1 MTKEELFELANSKML
16 VELSRNEIIFITPDE
31 KVVFMNPKALRIR
44 GMEKRASYEELSL
57 EDLYHQETEIEL
69 RNILS
74 KLANQD
80 VIYTDLCTRNKLT
93 NNIIYLDS
101 RVTAFRTEDKKLQG
115 YAIISFDIS
124 SELRARKEL
133 VKSQNYLHSIIQTA
147 SDGIIIINSDGIIQ
161 SVNNALTRLFDYE
174 AEEITGQNISML
186 MPLFQQENHDSNRTV
201 DYQTGIQN
209 LIGRGEEVEGKK
221 RNGEIFPFR
230 LSISKVILE
239 GATFYTG
246 IVHDLTK
253 QKRTEQNLI
262 ELNKELEQ
270 RVHDRTE
277 ELADTVNKLLK
288 EVGERKNAQ
297 ALLVENEVKIKKS
310 LKKER
315 ELSDLKSRF
324 ISMASHEFRTPLA
337 AISLSA
343 SLIGKYNDT
352 DDTNSEKRLKH
363 LERIQSN
370 IKTVTEIL
378 DDFLSLSRLE
388 EGKLENKPSLIDIEI
403 FTRDIID
410 DLVGYKKVE
419 QKIHYSHLSDHLR
432 VNLDSKLL
440 KNIII
445 NLLSNAI
452 KYSQDDGGIYILTEI
467 SSKNLKITVKD
478 EGIGI
483 PKKDQKFLFDRF
495 FRATNVYNIK
505 GTGLGLNIVKQYV
518 DIMNGNITFESK
530 EGKGTSFFIVIP
542 LKT

>member
-1 MTKEELFELANSKML
+1 
-16 VELSRNEIIFITPDE
+16 
-31 KVVFMNPKALRIR
+31 
-44 GMEKRASYEELSL
+44 
-57 EDLYHQETEIEL
+57 
-69 RNILS
+69 
-74 KLANQD
+74 
-80 VIYTDLCTRNKLT
+80 
-93 NNIIYLDS
+93 
-101 RVTAFRTEDKKLQG
+101 
-115 YAIISFDIS
+115 
-124 SELRARKEL
+124 
-133 VKSQNYLHSIIQTA
+133 
-147 SDGIIIINSDGIIQ
+147 
-161 SVNNALTRLFDYE
+161 
-174 AEEITGQNISML
+174 
-186 MPLFQQENHDSNRTV
+186 
-201 DYQTGIQN
+201 
-209 LIGRGEEVEGKK
+209 
-221 RNGEIFPFR
+221 
-230 LSISKVILE
+230 
-239 GATFYTG
+239 
-246 IVHDLTK
+246 
-253 QKRTEQNLI
+253 
-262 ELNKELEQ
+262 
-270 RVHDRTE
+270 
-277 ELADTVNKLLK
+277 
-288 EVGERKNAQ
+288 
-297 ALLVENEVKIKKS
+297 
-310 LKKER
+310 
-315 ELSDLKSRF
+315 
-324 ISMASHEFRTPLA
+324 
-337 AISLSA
+337 
-343 SLIGKYNDT
+343 
-352 DDTNSEKRLKH
+352 

-542 LKT
+542 LKTLGLLKE